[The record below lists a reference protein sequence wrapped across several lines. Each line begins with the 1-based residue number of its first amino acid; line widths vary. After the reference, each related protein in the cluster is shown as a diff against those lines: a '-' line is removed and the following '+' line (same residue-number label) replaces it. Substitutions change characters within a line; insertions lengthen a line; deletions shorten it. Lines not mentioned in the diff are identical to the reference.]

1 MPVQGLFGVVNVAKA
16 FQEKLK
22 LRTQKKDTEDMKE
35 EEIERRK
42 IKSVLTTTKGD
53 YCHCMGMIALAMR
66 LLRLRVRAHM
76 GTTSCSCAHQ
86 Q

>member
-22 LRTQKKDTEDMKE
+22 MRTQRKEAGGEEMKE

-42 IKSVLTTTKGD
+42 IKSVLTTAKGN
-53 YCHCMGMIALAMR
+53 YRIFL
-66 LLRLRVRAHM
+66 
-76 GTTSCSCAHQ
+76 
-86 Q
+86 